1 VRFTREARALLRR
14 TLRDIRAERSPEWY
28 RARGAQIGKGVYI
41 GRGSSLDTGF
51 LQLIEIGDYATLSSR
66 VEVLAHDASMRQG
79 LGYTR
84 IAKTVIGTR
93 AYIGAGSVIL
103 PGVKIG
109 DRAVIGAGSV
119 VTRDVPP
126 DVVAAGNPARVLR
139 TTEELI
145 AKHRALLADRPV
157 YESRGWTTWDG
168 GITPERQRQMRDA
181 LAEDSGYIR

>member
-1 VRFTREARALLRR
+1 VRLVRDGRALLRR
-14 TLRDIRAERSPEWY
+14 ALRDIRAERSPEWY

-66 VEVLAHDASMRQG
+66 IEVLAHDASMRHG

-84 IAKTVIGTR
+84 IAKTVIGAR

-109 DRAVIGAGSV
+109 EGAVVGAGSV

-126 DVVAAGNPARVLR
+126 GMVAAGNPARILR
-139 TTEELI
+139 SAEELV

-168 GITPERQRQMRDA
+168 GISPERQQQMRDA
-181 LAEDSGYIR
+181 LAHDSGYIR